1 LLREPGI
8 FLPRLPMFQD
18 SIAVK
23 TALLHGFPQE
33 RVLVVGDVMLD
44 RYLWGTATRIS
55 PEAPVP
61 VVRLDRRSVAMGG
74 AANVARN
81 LSSLAVGVDLAGFV
95 GNDQDAQDL
104 RAECQIHGIG
114 SETLVAIE
122 GFCTITKTR
131 VIADDR
137 QILRFDD
144 EISTPRPDEDCDR
157 LFGAIDAALTA
168 GTYTAIIL
176 SDYAKGVCTPYF
188 CGVLLERAKA
198 LGVPVYVDPKGL
210 DYRKYKGATAIKP
223 NRSEIVELARA
234 MGWPSTDPV
243 EPARRLREMLD
254 LDFVALTLGAHGIA
268 VVDADGVQ
276 EIPTVAREVFD
287 VSGAG
292 DTVIATM
299 VAGLS
304 ADLSLSDSVSLANLA
319 AAQVIART
327 GTCPVGR
334 EELLVAVQDQDRV
347 HGMRKLYSLEELQV
361 VVNAWRSQGLKVAV
375 TNGCFDLLHAGHV
388 RLLEDSAALADR
400 LIVAINSDASITRLK
415 GPERPIMPVQPRAA
429 VLAALECIDGVVVFE
444 EDTPLKVIEAVR
456 PDILIKGGDY
466 TVETVVGS
474 DLVLS
479 YGGQVLLV
487 PLVPGLSTSRL
498 AAAISKL

>member
-1 LLREPGI
+1 
-8 FLPRLPMFQD
+8 MFQD
-18 SIAVK
+18 SLAVK
-23 TALLHGFPQE
+23 SALLHRFPEE
-33 RVLVVGDVMLD
+33 RILVVGDLMLD
-44 RYLWGTATRIS
+44 RYLWGCATRIS

-95 GNDQDAQDL
+95 GHDRDAEDL
-104 RAECQIHGIG
+104 RAECLANNIG
-114 SETLVAIE
+114 CDALVAIDD
-122 GFCTITKTR
+122 FCTITKTR

-144 EISTPRPDEDCDR
+144 ENAAPRSNSECDA
-157 LFGAIDAALTA
+157 LFDAIEVSLAA
-168 GTYTAIIL
+168 GKYSGIII

-188 CGVLLERAKA
+188 CQNLIGRARE
-198 LGVPVYVDPKGL
+198 LGVPVYVDPKGRN
-210 DYRKYKGATAIKP
+210 YQKYAGATAIKP
-223 NRSEIVELARA
+223 NRVEMVELAQA
-234 MGWPSTDPV
+234 MGWSSTNAI
-243 EPARRLREMLD
+243 ESAQQLREMLD
-254 LDFVALTLGAHGIA
+254 LEFVALTLGAHGIA
-268 VVDADGVQ
+268 VVTADGLH
-276 EIPTVAREVFD
+276 EMPTVAKEVFD

-299 VAGLS
+299 VAGLAS
-304 ADLSLSDSVSLANLA
+304 GLSLADSVSMANLA
-319 AAQVIART
+319 AAEVIART
-327 GTCPVGR
+327 GTSPVGR
-334 EELLVAVQDQDRV
+334 EELLAAVQDRDRV
-347 HGMRKLYSLEELQV
+347 HGVRKLYTLDELQI

-400 LIVAINSDASITRLK
+400 LIVAINSDDSITRLK
-415 GPERPIMPVQPRAA
+415 GPQRPIMPVQPRAT

-444 EDTPLKVIEAVR
+444 EDTPIRVIEGIR

-474 DLVLS
+474 DVVLS
-479 YGGQVLLV
+479 YGGEVILV
-487 PLVPGLSTSRL
+487 PLVEGLSTSRL